1 MQVIDPYSKTIFSQ
15 AMYINCY
22 FIYNGSILLRRD
34 DNEQSNSKSIW

>member
-1 MQVIDPYSKTIFSQ
+1 MQVIDLYGKFILRQ

-34 DNEQSNSKSIW
+34 DNEQSNSKAIW